1 MRNKA
6 LCSLMA
12 AAMFAGLAA
21 CGNDQISY
29 PVLPT
34 EEFVATLAGANEVPP
49 VTSAAT
55 GTVILGVMYDTV
67 LTWRIDVAAID
78 SPTVVRVFSG
88 AAGAAG
94 GDTLAVLFLGP
105 AVCNATNT
113 TSPSCR
119 AQYTGTINPG
129 LSKASQLTVIPASYG
144 ATPAARFTA
153 LLGLM
158 RAGTAYVQVHNRANP
173 TGHMRGQIGPM

>member
-1 MRNKA
+1 MRRSS

-12 AAMFAGLAA
+12 AGLFAGLAA
-21 CGNDQISY
+21 CGDEISY

-49 VTSAAT
+49 VTSAAS

-78 SPTVVRVFSG
+78 SPTVVRIFSG
-88 AAGAAG
+88 AAGVAG
-94 GDTLAVLFLGP
+94 GDTLAVLFAGP
-105 AVCNATNT
+105 GTCNATNT

-129 LSKASQLTVIPASYG
+129 LSKASQLTIIPVSYG

-153 LLGLM
+153 LLGMM
-158 RAGTAYVQVHNRANP
+158 RAGTAYIQVHNRANP
-173 TGHMRGQIGPM
+173 TGHMRGQIAPL